1 VKGLNEWKI
10 EQEQFLD
17 KVAFTAPL
25 VAVNEYIMMSFQQH
39 MS

>member
-1 VKGLNEWKI
+1 
-10 EQEQFLD
+10 LD

-25 VAVNEYIMMSFQQH
+25 VAVNEYMMMSFQQH